1 MPSRS
6 TPAAAAPD
14 RTRTYRVAT
23 VAAFAVGATA
33 FGLLTDGAAE
43 GGDLSAYDPQVL
55 DDMVAARSPSLT
67 PIFQTLTTIGSL
79 PVVVTMT
86 ALVIAGLAWRRAWS
100 QAAFVAVA
108 MAGSAALTVGLK
120 ALVARH
126 RPDSSVM
133 LDGPDPEFSFP
144 SGHTLN
150 STVFLLVVVWLVLRH
165 TDRVGVRALTIAA
178 AAALAVGIGVS
189 RLYLGYHWMTD
200 VLAGW
205 VLAPTWVAL
214 LTLLPRWS
222 WWSARPAAPEAKTI
236 ER

>member
-6 TPAAAAPD
+6 SAHGAAAPD
-14 RTRTYRVAT
+14 RTPTYRLLT
-23 VAAFAVGATA
+23 VAASLLGATTFAV
-33 FGLLTDGAAE
+33 LTDGAAE
-43 GGDLSAYDPQVL
+43 GGDLSAADPQVL
-55 DDMVAARSPSLT
+55 DDMVAARSPTLT
-67 PIFQTLTTIGSL
+67 PIFEALTTIGSL

-126 RPDSSVM
+126 RPDSSFM

-150 STVFLLVVVWLVLRH
+150 SSVFLLVVVWLVLRH
-165 TDRVGVRALTIAA
+165 THRVGVRALTIAG
-178 AAALAVGIGVS
+178 AAALALGIGVS

-205 VLAPTWVAL
+205 VLAPPWVAL
-214 LTLLPRWS
+214 LTLAPRWS
-222 WWSARPAAPEAKTI
+222 WWTARSHSSD
-236 ER
+236 